1 MDSDFEAKLQR
12 EICKRA
18 FERRDRLQLEKKR
31 WQDIQHTLDAL
42 HEVTEL
48 SPSEL
53 EVIAQDVRL
62 SFGCHTENFFSIKN
76 QILAAGGMIGFAV
89 ILGWLL
95 LNV

>member
-1 MDSDFEAKLQR
+1 MDSEFEAKLQR

-42 HEVTEL
+42 HEVTKL
-48 SPSEL
+48 PQWEL
-53 EVIAQDVRL
+53 EAITQDVRL

-76 QILAAGGMIGFAV
+76 QIFAAGGMIGFVV
-89 ILGWLL
+89 ILAWLL
-95 LNV
+95 LNI